1 MLTWYGAE
9 VDMADNWIKDAIKR
23 PGALREKMG
32 AKEGETIPKEK
43 IEGKI
48 EPLQGEG
55 EGEKK
60 LSKAQRTM
68 LRQLV
73 LARTL
78 GEMSK

>member
-9 VDMADNWIKDAIKR
+9 VDMAENWIKDAIKR

-48 EPLQGEG
+48 EQLQGEG
-55 EGEKK
+55 KGEKK

-78 GEMSK
+78 GEMNK

>member
-48 EPLQGEG
+48 EQLQGEG

-68 LRQLV
+68 LKQLV

-78 GEMSK
+78 GEMNK

>member
-48 EPLQGEG
+48 EQLQGEG

-78 GEMSK
+78 GEMNK

>member
-1 MLTWYGAE
+1 
-9 VDMADNWIKDAIKR
+9 MADNWIKDAIKN

-32 AKEGETIPKEK
+32 AKEGETIPKAK

-48 EPLQGEG
+48 EQLQSAS

-60 LSKAQRTM
+60 LTSSQRTM
-68 LRQLV
+68 LKQLV

-78 GEMSK
+78 GEMKK

>member
-1 MLTWYGAE
+1 
-9 VDMADNWIKDAIKR
+9 MADKWIQDAIKN

-32 AKEGETIPKEK
+32 VKEGETIPKEK

-48 EPLQGEG
+48 EQLQSAG

-60 LSKAQRTM
+60 LTSAQRTM
-68 LRQLV
+68 LKQLV

-78 GEMSK
+78 GGMKK